1 MPILELDQSIH
12 TLPATP
18 LSLRPRTSAA
28 GLETRTGSEDLL
40 LALDRSEVEVKRHV
54 DEAGWAR
61 VPDDWPGEGP
71 IDLQVHDLPHRSSTL
86 EWWYLNCHLET
97 VTGRRLSLFASFFRL
112 SVGYNEQAESYEYAH
127 ALSWALCD
135 ADSGQYYA
143 DSRVDQCA
151 PEVGLKKLERGEG
164 TPDPLLR
171 RAMREVLE
179 KGHVPYPDRLIEG
192 DRKSVV

>member
-1 MPILELDQSIH
+1 
-12 TLPATP
+12 
-18 LSLRPRTSAA
+18 
-28 GLETRTGSEDLL
+28 LL
-40 LALDRSEVEVKRHV
+40 LALDRSEVEVKRPV

-86 EWWYLNCHLET
+86 EWWYLNCHMET
-97 VTGRRLSLFASFFRL
+97 ETGRRLSLFASFFRL

-127 ALSWALCD
+127 ALSCALCD

-143 DSRVDQCA
+143 DSRVDPCA
-151 PEVGLKKLERGEG
+151 QSRTEKTGARRG
-164 TPDPLLR
+164 PDPLR

-179 KGHVPYPDRLIEG
+179 KGHVLSDLIEG
-192 DRKSVV
+192 QSRSASSGSTRS